1 MDVYLCSS
9 RVLGEAEL
17 LVPAVRMLVR
27 RMLART
33 ALPSMLLSITSDLLT
48 GESPVYLDTDTLT
61 IQPQKQWWQGIDL
74 LELLL
79 HPDMYIFIYLYE
91 IIKGKNCFGSST
103 MLTVDRQHNCSL
115 SSKLK
120 LILFFLQPFCP
131 TSGTLWDLQLRWAV
145 LTWVVALHRKVFTG
159 R

>member
-1 MDVYLCSS
+1 MCSS

-17 LVPAVRMLVR
+17 LVPVVLMLVR

-33 ALPSMLLSITSDLLT
+33 ALPSMLLSISSDLLT

-61 IQPQKQWWQGIDL
+61 FQPQKQSDQGELIFGNTSNYSLIYIDICI
-74 LELLL
+74 
-79 HPDMYIFIYLYE
+79 YIYIYTVYE

-103 MLTVDRQHNCSL
+103 LLTVDRQHNCSL

-131 TSGTLWDLQLRWAV
+131 TSGTL
-145 LTWVVALHRKVFTG
+145 
-159 R
+159 

>member
-1 MDVYLCSS
+1 MCSS

-17 LVPAVRMLVR
+17 LVPAVLMLVR

-33 ALPSMLLSITSDLLT
+33 ALPSMLLSISSDLLT

-61 IQPQKQWWQGIDL
+61 FQPEIQSDQG
-74 LELLL
+74 ELIFWNSYYTLI
-79 HPDMYIFIYLYE
+79 YIYIYTYE
-91 IIKGKNCFGSST
+91 IIEGKNCFGSST

-131 TSGTLWDLQLRWAV
+131 TSGTL
-145 LTWVVALHRKVFTG
+145 
-159 R
+159 